1 MGARERQHNQANNI
15 KLTNTSSENSGNP
28 HLAITAGSDLD
39 SVPEKIV
46 KFYFK
51 WTVLSFISKTVF
63 NIFLIHKK
71 TLFYK

>member
-15 KLTNTSSENSGNP
+15 KLTNTSSENSGNLR
-28 HLAITAGSDLD
+28 LATTAGSDLD

-51 WTVLSFISKTVF
+51 
-63 NIFLIHKK
+63 
-71 TLFYK
+71 

>member
-28 HLAITAGSDLD
+28 RLAITAGSDLD

-51 WTVLSFISKTVF
+51 
-63 NIFLIHKK
+63 
-71 TLFYK
+71 